1 MKELY
6 KRSTTGKISA
16 WRIEVQGNKFRTISG
31 FTDGKKVT
39 SEWTICESKSYCTA
53 EEQALNQAKALH
65 TKKKDLGAF
74 ENINDID
81 TPSFIKPM
89 LASDFVKLK
98 DKIAYPVMSQPK
110 LDGVRAVVQESGMKS
125 RNGKPHISTP
135 HIHKSLE
142 KLFIDNPDLVFD
154 GELYAHPSQNIK
166 VDISDATHL
175 TNETDIDFNKIISLV
190 RKKKPTLEDI
200 KESEKHIQYWI
211 YDLPSHP
218 GTFAERL
225 GALMQMDLP
234 ECCVLVPTSICMD
247 EKSVMDHYNE
257 YMENGYEGQ
266 MVRVIDSI
274 YENKRSK
281 SLLKHK
287 VFFDNEFEIVGV
299 EEGKGKL
306 TGKVGRLVFD
316 GFDSAVNGDHEYL
329 EKLYNSGN
337 LIGKMATVKYFELTA
352 YGKPRFPK
360 VIAIRD
366 FE

>member
-6 KRSTTGKISA
+6 KRSTTGKIST
-16 WRIEVQGNKFRTISG
+16 WRIEVEGNKFRTISG

-81 TPSFIKPM
+81 TPAFFKPM

-135 HIHKSLE
+135 HIHKALE

-154 GELYAHPSQNIK
+154 GELYVHK
-166 VDISDATHL
+166 G
-175 TNETDIDFNKIISLV
+175 ECDFNKIISLV

-200 KESEKHIQYWI
+200 EESKKHIKYHI

-225 GALMQMDLP
+225 GALMEMNLP
-234 ECCVLVPTSICMD
+234 ECCILVPTSICMD